1 MYIQVYIINIENQH
15 HRKGDIMQLGF
26 SKRKITPTAA
36 CNLAGFD
43 RYRPASKVH
52 DDLYAKIMVAENDN
66 KRYCLV
72 ACDLLA
78 VDRLIVE
85 PCKKKAN
92 ELQIDVLN
100 ITATHTHS
108 GPGGILDT
116 AQGFLKGGKDLLGE
130 IDKPLIEFIVN
141 EISIGIQEALD
152 DLSEGNIEIAYG
164 KCANVGKNRNSLAF
178 PGNDDLWVCKLNNK
192 SSIVLLV
199 NFACHPTILNDRNL
213 EISADYPGRL
223 DQLMANDH
231 KMVMFL
237 NGSCGDI
244 STRFTRVEN
253 GFVEVDN
260 KAQILRKAINAL
272 LSDSKT
278 VSDIHID
285 TKNVQIKLAAKK
297 AISLAEAQIK
307 LNEAKE
313 KLEKGIADN
322 LQGAQLRLLE
332 NDVEGAQ
339 ANIRFIKNYQDMKE
353 YQLTIPMI
361 KINDQIFIFIP
372 GELFSQLSNDL
383 QDDHTHFIGYANN
396 YYMYFADRYSYDHY
410 GYEALSSPFAKGES
424 EKMIEIIKKEIK
436 KWRQI

>member
-1 MYIQVYIINIENQH
+1 M
-15 HRKGDIMQLGF
+15 KFGF
-26 SKRKITPTAA
+26 SKRKITPTTA

-43 RYRPASKVH
+43 RYRPSNKVH
-52 DDLYAKIMVAENDN
+52 DDLYAKIMVAENEH

-78 VDRLIVE
+78 VDKLIYDPCLEAARKLGVE
-85 PCKKKAN
+85 
-92 ELQIDVLN
+92 LLY

-130 IDKPLIEFIVN
+130 IDQLLVDYIVD
-141 EISIGIQEALD
+141 EISIGIQEAID
-152 DLSEGNIEIAYG
+152 DLSEGKIEIAYG
-164 KCANVGKNRNSLAF
+164 KCANVGKNRNSLEF
-178 PGNDDLWVCKLNNK
+178 PGNDDLWLCKLNNK
-192 SSIVLLV
+192 SSTVLIV

-213 EISADYPGRL
+213 EVSADYPGRL
-223 DQLMANDH
+223 DQLMADDY

-244 STRFTRVEN
+244 STRFTRMEN
-253 GFVEVDN
+253 GFIEVDH
-260 KAQILRKAINAL
+260 KAHILKKAIDDL

-278 VSDIHID
+278 VSDIYID
-285 TKNVQIKLAAKK
+285 TKNIQIKLAAKK
-297 AISLAEAQIK
+297 AISLAEAQLK

-313 KLEKGIADN
+313 KLEKGIAAS

-339 ANIRFIKNYQDMKE
+339 ANIRFIKNYQDMKD
-353 YQLTIPMI
+353 YQLNIPMI

-383 QDDHTHFIGYANN
+383 QDEHTHFIGYANN
-396 YYMYFADRYSYDHY
+396 YYMYFADCYSYDHY

-424 EKMIEIIKKEIK
+424 EKMIAIIDEEIK
-436 KWRQI
+436 KWRKI